1 MKLIIGLGNPGKKHK
16 NNRHNVGFMVLDKL
30 ATKNWTKSKSG
41 LLLYSWI
48 NSSFELVKP
57 LTFVNDSGNATKY
70 VFKKH
75 KPKLEE
81 FFVIHDDLD
90 IKLGEYK
97 IQLGKG
103 PKDHNGLLD
112 IYEKLGTKDFWH
124 VRVGVENRD
133 GENRIPGEK
142 YVLQDFSDDEKEI
155 LEGVIKQIC
164 KKLEV

>member
-1 MKLIIGLGNPGKKHK
+1 MNESGGVVKHVVKKH
-16 NNRHNVGFMVLDKL
+16 NVAND
-30 ATKNWTKSKSG
+30 N
-41 LLLYSWI
+41 LY
-48 NSSFELVKP
+48 V
-57 LTFVNDSGNATKY
+57 V
-70 VFKKH
+70 
-75 KPKLEE
+75 
-81 FFVIHDDLD
+81 HDDLD

-133 GENRIPGEK
+133 GEHRIPGEK
-142 YVLQDFSDDEKEI
+142 YVLSDFTKNEKET

-164 KKLEV
+164 KKDYKPKQITFSINLKRILKMK